1 MGLSSTRPAHFGAGL
16 QFGACFATAVPA
28 ALLGVGLNI
37 HGLRNSYLMAT
48 SSTKIW
54 KTYGLS
60 PYFCTCFLCTNP
72 PPMAEKRTMTLN
84 LTDAEMSALEELA
97 VKKDLNKT
105 VVIRQA
111 LRLYQM
117 VDQRLREGKKVFIE
131 DEMTKSKSEL
141 MLL

>member
-1 MGLSSTRPAHFGAGL
+1 
-16 QFGACFATAVPA
+16 
-28 ALLGVGLNI
+28 
-37 HGLRNSYLMAT
+37 
-48 SSTKIW
+48 
-54 KTYGLS
+54 
-60 PYFCTCFLCTNP
+60 
-72 PPMAEKRTMTLN
+72 MAEKRTMTLN
-84 LTDAEMSALEELA
+84 LTDAEMSVLEDLA
-97 VKKDLNKT
+97 TKKDLNKT

>member
-1 MGLSSTRPAHFGAGL
+1 M
-16 QFGACFATAVPA
+16 
-28 ALLGVGLNI
+28 
-37 HGLRNSYLMAT
+37 
-48 SSTKIW
+48 W
-54 KTYGLS
+54 KTYGLN
-60 PYFCTCFLCTNP
+60 PYFVHVSCAQQSVT
-72 PPMAEKRTMTLN
+72 MAEKRTMTLN
-84 LTDAEMSALEELA
+84 LTDAEMSVLEDLA
-97 VKKDLNKT
+97 TKKDLNKT